1 MHKEVMHKEAMHK
14 ETDAFLAEILPKQRD
29 MTLALHRG
37 DVAPRLAL
45 WSHRT
50 PVTLFGAH
58 ISGVGWADL
67 EPKFR
72 QEARRFTGSAGSEFE
87 LVAAGASGSLAYT
100 VGLEHSS
107 AVVDGIPA
115 VYTMRTTH
123 IYRREEGAWRIV
135 HRHSDFLADQNSQ
148 LATRV

>member
-1 MHKEVMHKEAMHK
+1 MQE
-14 ETDAFLAEILPKQRD
+14 ETAAFLAEILPKQRD
-29 MTLALHRG
+29 MTLALHKG

-45 WSHRT
+45 WSHRN

-58 ISGVGWADL
+58 ISGVGWTDL

-72 QEARRFTGSAGSEFE
+72 KEALRFTGSDGFEFE
-87 LVAAGASGSLAYT
+87 LLAAGASGSLAYT
-100 VGLEHSS
+100 VGLEQSS

-123 IYRREEGAWRIV
+123 VYRWEEGAWRII
-135 HRHSDFLADQNSQ
+135 HRHSDLRAD
-148 LATRV
+148 

>member
-1 MHKEVMHKEAMHK
+1 MRTVTE
-14 ETDAFLAEILPKQRD
+14 AFLTEILPKQRD
-29 MTLALHRG
+29 MTLALHKG

-45 WSHRT
+45 WSHRD

-58 ISGVGWADL
+58 ISGTGWADL

-72 QEARRFTGSAGSEFE
+72 QEALRFTGSAGSEFE

-100 VGLEHSS
+100 VGFEHSS
-107 AVVDGIPA
+107 AVVDGVPA

-123 IYRREEGAWRIV
+123 VYRREEGVWRII
-135 HRHSDFLADQNSQ
+135 HRHSGLLSDQVSQ
-148 LATRV
+148 LIKGL

>member
-1 MHKEVMHKEAMHK
+1 MQE
-14 ETDAFLAEILPKQRD
+14 ETAAFLAEILPKQRN
-29 MTLALHRG
+29 MTLALHQG

-45 WSHRT
+45 WSHRN

-58 ISGVGWADL
+58 ISGAGWTDL

-72 QEARRFTGSAGSEFE
+72 REAHRFTGSTGSEFE
-87 LVAAGASGSLAYT
+87 LVAAGTSGSLAYT
-100 VGLEHSS
+100 VGFEHSG

-123 IYRREEGAWRIV
+123 VYRREEGGWRII
-135 HRHSDFLADQNSQ
+135 HRHSDLLADQGRQ
-148 LATRV
+148 GRAP